1 MLCRAQD
8 STPNASMRR
17 QQSAMRRS
25 RAQGKSRGM
34 GVEAPQPSNPECGIE
49 APPDFYI
56 AKITYTQRGTHAIA
70 RTGRAA
76 EGVH

>member
-34 GVEAPQPSNPECGIE
+34 GIE

>member
-1 MLCRAQD
+1 
-8 STPNASMRR
+8 
-17 QQSAMRRS
+17 
-25 RAQGKSRGM
+25 M